1 MEITILQTHKNS
13 KKSGTTM
20 SRYLLKKKD
29 YIASSFLRSTHLT
42 EFRELILQ
50 IGLKRVHGIA
60 GTALDLTDPPG
71 YEIEHIFDKDGYKN
85 RKVEELI
92 FTNAGFKAALIQ
104 QLYWEL
110 VPDEDFETVIS

>member
-20 SRYLLKKKD
+20 SRYLIKKKD
-29 YIASSFLRSTHLT
+29 FVNSSFKRFVHPT
-42 EFRELILQ
+42 EFRGMIIYVGLIQ
-50 IGLKRVHGIA
+50 MDKYA
-60 GTALDLTDPPG
+60 ASPFNQAEPPG
-71 YEIEHIFDKDGYKN
+71 YEIEHIFDKDGYQN

-110 VPDEDFETVIS
+110 VPDDDFETVIS